1 MSTVFFGGAGVLF
14 ICRINVS
21 GEDEDLKSEL
31 LVPSQEM
38 SADRLQFHLNQHIHF
53 NEVPIK

>member
-1 MSTVFFGGAGVLF
+1 MLF

-53 NEVPIK
+53 NEVPIKLIY